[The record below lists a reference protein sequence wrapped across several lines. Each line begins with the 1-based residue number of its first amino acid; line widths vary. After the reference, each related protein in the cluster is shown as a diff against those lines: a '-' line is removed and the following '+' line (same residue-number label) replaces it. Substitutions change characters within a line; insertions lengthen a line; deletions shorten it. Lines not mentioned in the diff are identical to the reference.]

1 MSKADSHDDF
11 TGVDWRTRTV
21 TTLLTDM
28 PATAGG
34 APSHKA
40 GSLARQSTIARSSDG
55 QYLDFVLPSAS
66 ALALSIAISSADRA
80 TELRGQIEFSDAVS
94 PFGDSKSVVEESTS
108 ELFDYF
114 ESYFTCAIFSFLA
127 LEVFANEVIS
137 QNPNTLVTTNRGACG
152 KKKLV
157 TLRAEQLESKSST
170 EEKLADV
177 LPAIL
182 KKDTPKGQVPWEAF
196 RKLQRARNEVVH
208 MKAKDSNPRLERP
221 EQLEHGTLLARAFE
235 EDVWEMPKAAVEMI
249 GYFEVETLD
258 SKWLQHAKSIVNRRS
273 AIPRHQPLSGT

>member
-1 MSKADSHDDF
+1 MSKANPHEDF

-28 PATAGG
+28 PATASG

-127 LEVFANEVIS
+127 LE
-137 QNPNTLVTTNRGACG
+137 
-152 KKKLV
+152 
-157 TLRAEQLESKSST
+157 
-170 EEKLADV
+170 
-177 LPAIL
+177 
-182 KKDTPKGQVPWEAF
+182 
-196 RKLQRARNEVVH
+196 
-208 MKAKDSNPRLERP
+208 
-221 EQLEHGTLLARAFE
+221 
-235 EDVWEMPKAAVEMI
+235 
-249 GYFEVETLD
+249 
-258 SKWLQHAKSIVNRRS
+258 
-273 AIPRHQPLSGT
+273 